1 MAASCEG
8 WGGRKITTAELIG
21 KLLCA
26 LLSFISAVCL
36 PLPSLL
42 SDPSL
47 LLQRAHPLLRERG
60 AMFTI
65 NNTQSKKGTSRK
77 PGPSGAGPQSP
88 WTPAGGAEPPR
99 WPRSPTCLS
108 PLAEHAGRLPQ
119 LTTSSPEAAA
129 SRGQVSDQYTL
140 RANSTTQACPSKAP
154 SALALSSFSP
164 TTRFSAQGPR
174 KMHVF
179 MNTGMA

>member
-1 MAASCEG
+1 M
-8 WGGRKITTAELIG
+8 L
-21 KLLCA
+21 
-26 LLSFISAVCL
+26 
-36 PLPSLL
+36 
-42 SDPSL
+42 
-47 LLQRAHPLLRERG
+47 
-60 AMFTI
+60 TI

-88 WTPAGGAEPPR
+88 STPAGGAEPPR
-99 WPRSPTCLS
+99 RPRSPTCLS
-108 PLAEHAGRLPQ
+108 PLALTAGRLPQ

-129 SRGQVSDQYTL
+129 SRGQVSDQSTL

-164 TTRFSAQGPR
+164 TKRFSAQGPR

-179 MNTGMA
+179 MKKGMASHPSRSLLNLVASRFAWEGCKKKGLTPQRHIQDLKL